1 MEATKSGGF
10 NTSFEASAIPA
21 SAVNTSRFDINLM
34 ISSDNL
40 YSTFCIVAIGFQSP
54 NTWMDLFDHILPSD
68 ASNTLANSL
77 AAVRNQS
84 SNYAVNSMTMFSD
97 TSNLNLVPFITSYYL
112 FAFNTAL
119 PTAL

>member
-10 NTSFEASAIPA
+10 KTSFEASAIPA
-21 SAVNTSRFDINLM
+21 SSVNTSRFDINLM

-40 YSTFCIVAIGFQSP
+40 YSTFCIVAIGFQSA
-54 NTWMDLFDHILPSD
+54 NTWVDLFDHILPSN

-77 AAVRNQS
+77 SSVRNQS
-84 SNYAVNSMTMFSD
+84 SNYGVNSATMFSD
-97 TSNLNLVPFITSYYL
+97 TTNLNLVPFITSYYL

-119 PTAL
+119 ATAL